1 MEIEDKFILK
11 GNVRRK
17 RSSSDAN
24 KNKTVRPN
32 MATSPGAG
40 QQMGLTVVLN
50 SEKNQY
56 FMTSTFFEGFKVI

>member
-1 MEIEDKFILK
+1 M
-11 GNVRRK
+11 
-17 RSSSDAN
+17 RSHNYQVYIVTN

-50 SEKNQY
+50 SEKNKY
-56 FMTSTFFEGFKVI
+56 FMTSAFFEGFKVMWL